1 MNMILKT
8 FKKITLGILTFLF
21 TSILLLIVL
30 TWESDRSVEDL
41 KVRWGQNPST
51 FITWNGMDIHLRD
64 EGPKS
69 DPIPIVLIHGG
80 GSSLHTWD
88 VWAEELKSSRRVI
101 RFDLPGFGLTGPA
114 PDQDYSMKRY
124 IEFLIAV
131 LDRLQIKRAILI
143 GNSFG
148 GNVAW
153 QTVLEQP
160 ERFQK
165 LILLDS
171 GGYKTESV
179 SVPIAF
185 RVARIPGF
193 SVVLH
198 NILPRKLVESS
209 VKNTYGDPSKVT
221 EEKVDR
227 FFSLALR
234 TGNRKALAQF
244 QQKLVSE
251 SGIFENLIVEL
262 RLPTLILWGKKD
274 RLQPPIN
281 AEKFHKDI
289 AGSKLVIFENLG
301 HTPQEEDPKATLKVV
316 QEFIR

>member
-1 MNMILKT
+1 MLFRRIKQIT
-8 FKKITLGILTFLF
+8 FGILISLLSLF
-21 TSILLLIVL
+21 FVFIVL
-30 TWESDRSVEDL
+30 TWESDRSVDDL
-41 KVRWGQNPST
+41 KERWAQPPST
-51 FITWNGMDIHLRD
+51 FISWNTMNVHLRD

-80 GSSLHTWD
+80 GSSLHTWNA
-88 VWAEELKSSRRVI
+88 WATELKSSRRVI

-114 PDQDYSMKRY
+114 LDQDYSMKRY
-124 IEFLIAV
+124 TEFLIAM
-131 LDRLQIKRAILI
+131 LDQLQIKRAILV

-153 QTVLEQP
+153 RTVLEQP

-185 RVARIPGF
+185 RIARIPGL
-193 SVVLH
+193 SNLLQ

-221 EEKVDR
+221 EALIDR
-227 FFSLALR
+227 FFFLALR
-234 TGNRKALAQF
+234 SGNRKALAQF
-244 QQKLVSE
+244 QQQLVSE
-251 SGIFENLIVEL
+251 SGMSENRISEL

-274 RLQPPIN
+274 KLQPPIN
-281 AEKFHKDI
+281 AEKFHRDI
-289 AGSKLVIFENLG
+289 RGSKLVVFENLG
-301 HTPQEEDPKATLKVV
+301 HIPQEEDPKETLNAALD
-316 QEFIR
+316 FIR

>member
-1 MNMILKT
+1 MLFRRIKQIS
-8 FKKITLGILTFLF
+8 FGILISLLSVFFLF
-21 TSILLLIVL
+21 IVL
-30 TWESDRSVEDL
+30 TWESDRSVDDL
-41 KVRWGQNPST
+41 KERWASPPST
-51 FITWNGMDIHLRD
+51 FITFKELNVHLRD

-69 DPIPIVLIHGG
+69 DPTPIVLIHGG

-88 VWAEELKSSRRVI
+88 AWTTELKSSRRVI

-124 IEFLIAV
+124 TEFLIAL
-131 LDRLQIKRAILI
+131 LDQLQIKRAILV

-153 QTVLEQP
+153 RTVLEQP

-185 RVARIPGF
+185 RIARIPIL
-193 SVVLH
+193 SNLLQ

-234 TGNRKALAQF
+234 SGNRKALAQF

-251 SGIFENLIVEL
+251 SGIFENRIGEL

-274 RLQPPIN
+274 KLQPPIN

-289 AGSKLVIFENLG
+289 QGSKLIVFENLG
-301 HTPQEEDPKATLKVV
+301 HIPQEEDPKETLNAVLD
-316 QEFIR
+316 FIR